1 MPGSED
7 ASGVAL
13 WHAKAQQAGGI
24 LGTGPRAARHPLAGG
39 KLELEIFGERV
50 RQPRRE
56 SARAW
61 RAPDDAGL

>member
-24 LGTGPRAARHPLAGG
+24 LGTGPRAAPPPRGREARAGD
-39 KLELEIFGERV
+39 LRRARPAAAARV
-50 RQPRRE
+50 RAGV
-56 SARAW
+56 ART
-61 RAPDDAGL
+61 R